1 MRFRSGAPPG
11 RLTSRNYVL
20 TFCWFHPIVLTTY
33 YLLPSNHMS
42 YDMFEFVRMDAIV
55 AELTTSS
62 PRTFD
67 IYGFCGIGI
76 LSEMFLHG
84 DVEGLIMTEE
94 DLKQED
100 LPDKDE
106 VKPQNDLTAQQKLV
120 IALEMAEGLAVLHGY
135 TNGLIIHDDVQL
147 SQYLF
152 NADYSILK
160 LSDFTR
166 AEFPLWDEENQ
177 EYCLRFAGQ
186 Q

>member
-1 MRFRSGAPPG
+1 
-11 RLTSRNYVL
+11 
-20 TFCWFHPIVLTTY
+20 
-33 YLLPSNHMS
+33 MS
-42 YDMFEFVRMDAIV
+42 YDMFEFIRMDAIV

-84 DVEGLIMTEE
+84 DVEGLIQTEE

-100 LPDKDE
+100 LHDE
-106 VKPQNDLTAQQKLV
+106 EDVKPQNKLTVQQKLV

-152 NADYSILK
+152 NDDYSMVK
-160 LSDFTR
+160 LNDFNR

-177 EYCLRFAGQ
+177 EYCRYVNGNAHGNVRVMNAMLLGLVCCCVACSTEN
-186 Q
+186 